1 MTIQL
6 IETKTIGT
14 AVASV
19 AFTSIPQDGTD
30 LMLLCSTRASGSPI
44 SQLNMQFNSSG
55 GTSYADRT
63 LEGTGSGASS
73 SLRSSQPL
81 IRITGNPGTAATADS
96 FSNVQIY
103 IPNYTSSVAKSVSLD
118 GVTENNATLAYQS
131 IVAGL
136 WNNTAAITSI
146 TFTDQNSGNFVA
158 GCMFSLYKITK
169 GSDGIV
175 TTSTS

>member
-1 MTIQL
+1 MTMQL
-6 IETKTIGT
+6 IETKTVGT

-19 AFTSIPQDGTD
+19 AFTSIPQDATD
-30 LMLLCSTRASGSPI
+30 LMILCSTRASGSPV

-55 GTSYADRT
+55 GTDYSDRELSADS
-63 LEGTGSGASS
+63 LGSALSIS
-73 SLRSSQPL
+73 RSSQPV
-81 IRITGNPGTAATADS
+81 IRITVNIGTSFTANTFGS
-96 FSNVQIY
+96 AQIY

-118 GVTENNATLAYQS
+118 GSTENNNTTSYNS

-146 TFTDQNSGNFVA
+146 TFTDQNSGNFVV
-158 GCMFSLYKITK
+158 GTMFSLYKITK

-175 TTSTS
+175 TTS

>member
-1 MTIQL
+1 MTMTL

-19 AFTSIPQDGTD
+19 AFTSIPQDATD

-55 GTSYADRT
+55 GTSYSDVNA
-63 LEGTGSGASS
+63 EGTGSGVGTT
-73 SLRSSQPL
+73 RRTSQPL
-81 IRITGNPGTAATADS
+81 LRITANPGTAATANT

-103 IPNYTSSVAKSVSLD
+103 IANYTGSTSKIVSLD

-131 IVAGL
+131 AVAGR
-136 WNNTAAITSI
+136 WTNSAAITSI
-146 TFTDQNSGNFVA
+146 TFTDQNSGNFVV

-175 TTSTS
+175 TVS

>member
-1 MTIQL
+1 MTMELVQTQTL
-6 IETKTIGT
+6 GT

-30 LMLLCSTRASGSPI
+30 LMILVSQRASGSPV

-55 GTSYADRT
+55 GTDYSDRT
-63 LEGTGSGASS
+63 LDGSGSSASS
-73 SLRSSQPL
+73 FARSSQPVL
-81 IRITGNPGTAATADS
+81 RITTNIGTSYTANTFGNT
-96 FSNVQIY
+96 QIY
-103 IPNYTSSVAKSVSLD
+103 IPNYTSSVAKSASLD
-118 GVTENNATLAYQS
+118 GVTENNNTTSYQS

-136 WNNTAAITSI
+136 WNNTAAITSV
-146 TFTDQNSGNFVA
+146 TFTDQNSGNFVV

-175 TTSTS
+175 TTS

>member
-1 MTIQL
+1 MQL
-6 IETKTIGT
+6 IETKTLGT

-19 AFTSIPQDGTD
+19 AFTSIPQDATD
-30 LMLLCSTRASGSPI
+30 LMLVCSTRLSGSPV
-44 SQLNMQFNSSG
+44 SQLNVQFNSSG
-55 GTSYADRT
+55 GTSYSDRT
-63 LEGTGSGASS
+63 LEADGSSASS
-73 SLRSSQPL
+73 SSRTSQPL
-81 IRITGNPGTAATADS
+81 IRITGNPGTASTANT

-118 GVTENNATLAYQS
+118 GVTENNGTLAYSS
-131 IVAGL
+131 IVAGY

-146 TFTDQNSGNFVA
+146 TLTDQNSGNFVI

-175 TTSTS
+175 TTS